1 MTLCFVCLFP
11 QGKSFPFEFDVRV
24 PFLVRGP
31 LVEPGTVI
39 DDIVLNID
47 LAPTFL
53 DMAGVETPPHMDGHS
68 VLPLFKKS
76 KRKKLKWPD
85 TFLIER

>member
-1 MTLCFVCLFP
+1 M
-11 QGKSFPFEFDVRV
+11 RV

-31 LVEPGTVI
+31 GVEPGTVV

-53 DMAGVETPPHMDGHS
+53 DMAGVDAPPHMDGHS
-68 VLPLFKKS
+68 VLPFFTNT
-76 KRKKLKWPD
+76 KRKRIRWTD